1 MDQSFNIKPG
11 IYVVP
16 NMGRVNATK
25 KLSIEQQV
33 NLYLN
38 TKFPFITLLEA
49 GVKALKKRKLK
60 DKQIAVLINHA
71 KTKQEVDL
79 ILQLKPKS
87 DTLKRIADNRNFS

>member
-49 GVKALKKRKLK
+49 GV
-60 DKQIAVLINHA
+60 AVLINHA